1 MPKKSDLL
9 TSTPLTEG
17 SPLPELLLQYQA
29 EAIRLATIHDFL
41 VIEKSR
47 RIGISYGFS
56 PYATL
61 AAAAALAGTNVY
73 YVGYNLDMAREFI
86 GYCADFTKAFDGVTV
101 ALPPPDAILESMTE
115 TKVGP
120 EQVVTSGNVSID
132 SAEGTFLFHD
142 GSTKGIKTL
151 RVDFPNGKAIAALPS
166 TPRAVRGKQ
175 GIFIIDEAAF
185 HDDLDGLIKA
195 VLAALMWGGKVIV
208 ISTHDGDDNAFN
220 QLVQDI
226 RSKRRAGHVMRI
238 TLRDALDQGLYK
250 RICLVGGKEWSE
262 ELEEK
267 WEADLRHTYG
277 DAADE
282 ELDVIPAR
290 GSGTYLARATIEAA
304 MSPLYPVLR
313 LSCPNGFERNDLE
326 WRTDW
331 VQEWLETEIAPLLRK
346 LDLSKYCYFGQDFA
360 RSSDLSAI
368 AIGQYDEMATLIC
381 HFIIEMRNVPS
392 REQEQVLEFIID
404 GMPLFAAGK
413 MDGRGNGFGMAEAM
427 QDKYGEEAIELVMA
441 TPKTYLEMMP
451 RLKAR
456 IEDRQLVIPRSDGVV
471 EDLRCIKLVKG
482 VPTIVDRTKDKED
495 GAKGKRHG
503 DTAIAL
509 MHLVAAADE
518 DTGPIEFHR
527 GEQRATSDIGG
538 DMIETAHGSVRT
550 NYDDG
555 FSL

>member
-1 MPKKSDLL
+1 MNDETGAPTNLPDLL
-9 TSTPLTEG
+9 
-17 SPLPELLLQYQA
+17 LPYQI
-29 EAIRLATIHDFL
+29 EAIEQSHRNALS
-41 VIEKSR
+41 VYEKSR
-47 RIGISYGFS
+47 RTGLT
-56 PYATL
+56 YAFAPDAVTT
-61 AAAAALAGTNVY
+61 AAAKNGGMDVFYIA
-73 YVGYNLDMAREFI
+73 YNLDMTREFI
-86 GYCADFTKAFDGVTV
+86 GYCAEFTKAFDLVAQTNEFLFNDGSEQGIKAFRIDFPSGHSIV
-101 ALPPPDAILESMTE
+101 ALSS
-115 TKVGP
+115 K
-120 EQVVTSGNVSID
+120 
-132 SAEGTFLFHD
+132 
-142 GSTKGIKTL
+142 
-151 RVDFPNGKAIAALPS
+151 
-166 TPRAVRGKQ
+166 PRSLRGKQ
-175 GIFIIDEAAF
+175 GVVIIDEAAF
-185 HDDLDGLIKA
+185 HEQLEELLKA
-195 VLAALMWGGKVIV
+195 AMALLMWGGRVIV
-208 ISTHDGDDNAFN
+208 ISTHDGADNPFN
-220 QLVQDI
+220 GLIEEI
-226 RSKRRAGHVMRI
+226 RSGKRKGVVQRL
-238 TLRDALDQGLYK
+238 TLASALDQGLYK
-250 RICLVGGKEWSE
+250 RICLRTGKAWTQEAE
-262 ELEEK
+262 DV
-267 WEADLRHTYG
+267 WESDLRSFYG
-277 DAADE
+277 DAAEE
-282 ELDVIPAR
+282 ELDVVPAR

-331 VQEWLETEIAPLLRK
+331 VQEWLETEIAPLLGK

-368 AIGQYDEMATLIC
+368 AIGQYNELANLIC
-381 HFIIEMRNVPS
+381 HFIVEMRNVPS

-441 TPKTYLEMMP
+441 SPKTYLEMMP

-456 IEDRQLVIPRSDGVV
+456 IEDRTITIPRSDGVV

-482 VPTIVDRTKDKED
+482 VPSIVDRTKDKED

-527 GEQRATSDIGG
+527 GEERATSGIGG
-538 DMIETAHGSVRT
+538 DMVETAHGSIRT
-550 NYDDG
+550 SYDDD